1 MLRRA
6 IELAEAATPP
16 EEGFTV
22 VTLAAVAAELDL
34 PPSALA
40 AALAEHRVGADAT
53 RARSV
58 LDRVF
63 GPGVVAV
70 RERSDLP
77 GDTAQETMRAVLR
90 RRHLLETAVDPDG
103 TVVARPRRGMV
114 TALTRGVRTVSGRS
128 SGLDRVREVKGAAV
142 TAPTGETAVCLT
154 ADVRDQR
161 VQAIAAG
168 SAVAATGAAAVSA
181 VALVATAPVA
191 LVGLPVAVAGGW
203 AVSRTTHWYRVRRVT
218 DEVTATAGQ
227 VASGQ
232 TPTTLLDRVLGQS
245 APRPSPP
252 AGPVSPA

>member
-1 MLRRA
+1 M
-6 IELAEAATPP
+6 
-16 EEGFTV
+16 

-40 AALAEHRVGADAT
+40 AALAEHRVGADLAQG
-53 RARSV
+53 RRSV

-63 GPGVVAV
+63 GPGMVAV
-70 RERSDLP
+70 REHSKLP
-77 GDTAQETMRAVLR
+77 GDTAQETMREVLR
-90 RRHLLETAVDPDG
+90 RRHLFETVVDREG
-103 TVVARPRRGMV
+103 TVVARPRRGVV
-114 TALTRGVRTVSGRS
+114 TALTRGVRSVSGRS
-128 SGLDRVREVKGAAV
+128 SGLTRVREVKGAAV

-161 VQAIAAG
+161 TQAIAAG

-181 VALVATAPVA
+181 VAVVATAPVA

-218 DEVTATAGQ
+218 DEVTVTAGQ

-232 TPTTLLDRVLGQS
+232 APASLIDRVLGQS
-245 APRPSPP
+245 AKPSPP